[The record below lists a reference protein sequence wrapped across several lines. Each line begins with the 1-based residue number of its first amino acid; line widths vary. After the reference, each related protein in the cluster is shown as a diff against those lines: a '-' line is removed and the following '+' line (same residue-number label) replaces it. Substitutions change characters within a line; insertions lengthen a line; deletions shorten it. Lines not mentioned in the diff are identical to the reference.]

1 MSQQITSP
9 VTAALAGSPL
19 DLIWNKPYHQA
30 TLQLLDSKV
39 ATKLTEQMLQA
50 QRDLIRMEMAA
61 HLSMATQQ
69 GYHPLTVARSMQN
82 AMYEKLGSTQAR
94 MNNIARTEVLDAYRN
109 GARQTQLANAD
120 VLQGWVWTS
129 VVAQT
134 SCPSC
139 IAMHGTVHDLSEPG
153 PEDHPQ
159 GRCFRVPLTKPW
171 PQLGFDVEEPAS
183 TFVDAQSW
191 FGSLTPQQQHA
202 MLGEK
207 AYAAWSSGKFPMKD
221 WAQRVEND
229 KWRGFYRPAKP
240 GHVGPARK
248 MIDDLPKVAVREEYD
263 GMVTF
268 YDQNGN
274 ELAKI
279 KKAEPQVVP
288 TVPGAKPKSPDDGWE
303 NQLLDLQPVEKKA
316 AWVKANEA
324 KVAKLPAG
332 DGEWQL
338 NKDTW
343 VIRKDGK
350 ISYRR
355 EWHGFARTYDEF
367 GNMTGKYKLAV
378 PESAG
383 PKIELKTMSDL
394 TKENLT
400 GYAAGDQVLETT
412 FHTWY
417 KAEGNDGWLYRVAK
431 SDGQIVKMR
440 KTAAGVWED
449 LNLSFAKGSKPWLQA
464 KPQAK
469 PPVQSPGDLTLSD
482 LAQYKPGETIFSNTD
497 VDYIKGKLN
506 DEIYTVVKNEQLK
519 QYGALNQ
526 HMKLGADGK
535 WTGLGDY
542 TGTPW
547 LETPKPAPFAT
558 FQEITPEAIAK
569 YKPGDL
575 LWEAP
580 GGKTRWYKG
589 QTSKSIIKE
598 LVNQHGVTFHL
609 EKYSLTTGKYVES
622 LKELDLKFALKKP
635 APGSAPQPVV
645 APQVPAPKM
654 GTPKSSYTDVW
665 DEKFSTGKVG
675 EKFDIDTNNK
685 AEIVNANGQ
694 AKYVVHNKQAD
705 HYFLLDK
712 DGYIVDGPKLLSKD
726 LDLKASKHKFTYKFN
741 TQYAH
746 QKPSYGYGGTPP
758 KTTAY
763 NVESIKPADYQP
775 PKPYRD
781 YMRSKPAERPVTPK
795 GQAPISEQQWL
806 HLEHNAPSSLR
817 DYRRDG
823 YSSINGSFRKGHPNS
838 SARSLASHIEDRGYT
853 FQNDTYSFR
862 GVKAHPGYDPGTWGV
877 GSVQTEAGFMSTSS
891 NFETAVDFSGARYG
905 SNGWVLKVNAKAGQ
919 KWVPGTDYEYELLF
933 APGLRFRVLK
943 KDAATHTMEIEL
955 L

>member
-1 MSQQITSP
+1 MTQQITSP

-50 QRDLIRMEMAA
+50 QRDLIRMEMVA

-109 GARQTQLANAD
+109 GARQTQMANAD

-183 TFVDAQSW
+183 TFVDAQAW
-191 FGSLTPQQQHA
+191 FDSLNPQQQHA

-240 GHVGPARK
+240 GHVGPVRK

-274 ELAKI
+274 EIAKI
-279 KKAEPQVVP
+279 KKAEPQGVL
-288 TVPGAKPKSPDDGWE
+288 TVPGPKKSLDDEWE
-303 NQLLDLQPVEKKA
+303 NQLPDLQPVEKKA

-324 KVAKLPAG
+324 KVSKLPAG

-350 ISYRR
+350 ITYRR

-367 GNMTGKYKLAV
+367 GNMTGKYKLAEPPV
-378 PESAG
+378 
-383 PKIELKTMSDL
+383 
-394 TKENLT
+394 
-400 GYAAGDQVLETT
+400 
-412 FHTWY
+412 
-417 KAEGNDGWLYRVAK
+417 KAE
-431 SDGQIVKMR
+431 
-440 KTAAGVWED
+440 
-449 LNLSFAKGSKPWLQA
+449 
-464 KPQAK
+464 
-469 PPVQSPGDLTLSD
+469 PPAQSPGE
-482 LAQYKPGETIFSNTD
+482 A
-497 VDYIKGKLN
+497 
-506 DEIYTVVKNEQLK
+506 
-519 QYGALNQ
+519 
-526 HMKLGADGK
+526 
-535 WTGLGDY
+535 
-542 TGTPW
+542 
-547 LETPKPAPFAT
+547 PKPPPFT
-558 FQEITPEAIAK
+558 GSMYEITEAK
-569 YKPGDL
+569 LKDFKPGDL
-575 LWEAP
+575 LWEVP
-580 GGKTRWYKG
+580 NGKIRLYKG
-589 QTSKSIIKE
+589 PTSKTVIQEYK
-598 LVNQHGVTFHL
+598 NGAYPAAYD
-609 EKYSLTTGKYVES
+609 KYSVNTWNYGGPV
-622 LKELDLKFALKKP
+622 KEADLKFTLKKP
-635 APGSAPQPVV
+635 TGPSAPPQPVV
-645 APQVPAPKM
+645 AQPVPAPKM

-712 DGYIVDGPKLLSKD
+712 DGYIVDGPVLKSAD
-726 LDLKASKHKFTYKFN
+726 LDLKKTVHKFNDKFK
-741 TQYAH
+741 TQFAH
-746 QKPSYGYGGTPP
+746 QKPSYGYSVQKPP
-758 KTTAY
+758 AAKTTAY
-763 NVESIKPADYQP
+763 KTSNQPATKYDVYKIKPADYQP
-775 PKPYRD
+775 PKPYSD
-781 YMRSKPAERPVTPK
+781 YKYSKPATRPITAK
-795 GQAPISEQQWL
+795 GQVPIDEQQWL
-806 HLEHNAPSSLR
+806 HLEHDAPSYLR
-817 DYRRDG
+817 SYRGSG
-823 YSSINGSFRKGHPNS
+823 YTSMNNSFRHGYPDS
-838 SARSLASHIEDRGYT
+838 SAQSLKRHIENRGYT
-853 FQNDTYSFR
+853 FQNDTVSFR
-862 GVKAHPGYDPGTWGV
+862 GVKVHADYDPGKWGV
-877 GSVQTEAGFMSTSS
+877 GSVQTEAGFLSTSS
-891 NFETAVDFSGARYG
+891 NFETAVNFANVRYG
-905 SNGWVLKVNAKAGQ
+905 GNGWVLKVNVKAGQ
-919 KWVPGTDYEYELLF
+919 KWVPGTNYEYEMVF
-933 APGLRFRVLK
+933 APGRRFRVLK
-943 KDAATHTMEIEL
+943 KDDATHTMEIEL